1 MGEKG
6 NAASTVALAVGAGD
20 SLIERVTTTATETV
34 TGVGQDFVEVLRDK
48 SIGAVA
54 DNTIAAARERLHRK
68 TDEEPEDSGEASAPG
83 GTPDDPSA

>member
-6 NAASTVALAVGAGD
+6 NGAAVGAAAIAAG

-34 TGVGQDFVEVLRDK
+34 TGAGQDFLTAVKDK

-54 DNTIAAARERLHRK
+54 DGSIAAARDRLHRK
-68 TDEEPEDSGEASAPG
+68 PDEESPADQGQGADGQEP
-83 GTPDDPSA
+83 T

>member
-6 NAASTVALAVGAGD
+6 NGAAVGAAATAAG

-34 TGVGQDFVEVLRDK
+34 TGAGQDFLTSVRDK

-54 DNTIAAARERLHRK
+54 DSSIAAARGRLHRGP
-68 TDEEPEDSGEASAPG
+68 DEEPLA
-83 GTPDDPSA
+83 DPEQVGDGQEPT